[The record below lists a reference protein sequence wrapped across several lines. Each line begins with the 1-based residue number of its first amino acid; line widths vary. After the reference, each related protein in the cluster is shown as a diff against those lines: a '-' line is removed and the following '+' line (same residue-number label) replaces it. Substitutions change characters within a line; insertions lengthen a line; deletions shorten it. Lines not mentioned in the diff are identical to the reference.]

1 LKGECQTVL
10 VSRCKEKLEGLAEV
24 VYDILHYRGNL
35 VIEEIV
41 IQAID
46 PD

>member
-1 LKGECQTVL
+1 
-10 VSRCKEKLEGLAEV
+10 
-24 VYDILHYRGNL
+24 LHYRGNL